1 MEGSRFDAWTRRR
14 FGAVAAGLAAGCFG
28 LGDLADR
35 LAEGYGEHASAKQ
48 RRKKKKKKKRRGE
61 ENPSCEPLR
70 SRCNPHNTNELCCNG
85 LACGVVADLDGN
97 RCCRLRYGECA
108 SDGDCCN
115 NLRCRGNE
123 VKYCDLSHT

>member
-1 MEGSRFDAWTRRR
+1 MDGSRFDAWTRRR
-14 FGAVAAGLAAGCFG
+14 FGAVAVGLAVGCFG
-28 LGDLADR
+28 LDSVTSLTVDGQN
-35 LAEGYGEHASAKQ
+35 ASAKQ

-61 ENPSCEPLR
+61 APPACEALR
-70 SRCNPHNTNELCCNG
+70 SRCNPHNTRELCCNG

-115 NLRCRGNE
+115 NLRCRGSE
-123 VKYCDLSHT
+123 VKYCDLSQT

>member
-14 FGAVAAGLAAGCFG
+14 FGAAAVGLTGACFG
-28 LGDLADR
+28 LGTVTDLTVGGQD
-35 LAEGYGEHASAKQ
+35 ASARQ

-61 ENPSCEPLR
+61 VNPACEPLR
-70 SRCNPHNTNELCCNG
+70 SRCNPHNTRELCCNG

-97 RCCRLRYGECA
+97 RCCRLRYGECT

-115 NLRCRGNE
+115 NLRCRGGE